1 VAFGHMLRRLAL
13 FVALLGAAALE
24 IPSCESDTDMHCVGD
39 GQDLSPE
46 GIQSCLEK
54 LESRSDRCSAYL
66 AVMKGC
72 AVDIGAGGICESAH
86 RDGETMP
93 CLIQRVK
100 PEQLTEACAA
110 SLPKEELKGLQKF
123 WADGKRPLV
132 IDEIAELNADDKDT
146 YKRWMKKKGGSKSAK
161 DKERA
166 YAIKTQKKEMAVKQ
180 VTEAAVAALSKA
192 MGAGEEAT
200 AELAL
205 KKASAA
211 AREAVDSDMTGT
223 LKPFSK
229 GELAGIA
236 KKALELAK
244 GKQEL

>member
-1 VAFGHMLRRLAL
+1 
-13 FVALLGAAALE
+13 
-24 IPSCESDTDMHCVGD
+24 
-39 GQDLSPE
+39 
-46 GIQSCLEK
+46 
-54 LESRSDRCSAYL
+54 
-66 AVMKGC
+66 
-72 AVDIGAGGICESAH
+72 
-86 RDGETMP
+86 MP
-93 CLIQRVK
+93 
-100 PEQLTEACAA
+100 P
-110 SLPKEELKGLQKF
+110 SLPRRG
-123 WADGKRPLV
+123 RPLV

-180 VTEAAVAALSKA
+180 VQRMCNRHGTRGRARLHVRVMRMHARAATRACRRPCAQVTEAAVAALSKA
-192 MGAGEEAT
+192 MGAGEEGT